1 MILNVEIGEM
11 GDSTQN
17 YLVTKFEPNNI
28 VTMSIIDPVGLT
40 TWDYTN
46 YNQEAIGN
54 KYTNVFYVDS
64 NTPTLS
70 GQLITESHTCGEIY
84 DHSLGYCPPEFCNY
98 NPESCPESQGYKYVY
113 GRPLSNSPSNS
124 EMCILKNKVN

>member
-1 MILNVEIGEM
+1 MK
-11 GDSTQN
+11 Q
-17 YLVTKFEPNNI
+17 
-28 VTMSIIDPVGLT
+28 
-40 TWDYTN
+40 DYTN

-64 NTPTLS
+64 NTPTPS
-70 GQLITESHTCGEIY
+70 GQLITELHTCGEIY

-124 EMCILKNKVN
+124 EMCLLKNKIN